1 MYIIDMVAKKKIG
14 RDKNY
19 IFFIYKC
26 KKRRN
31 IYIYK
36 KIKILGDIKEGA
48 KVLGFGSSLYF

>member
-1 MYIIDMVAKKKIG
+1 MGQINVYYLHGCQKKIG

-48 KVLGFGSSLYF
+48 KV

>member
-1 MYIIDMVAKKKIG
+1 MVAKKKIG